1 MSSQVAM
8 PVSAK
13 AEVSYMDRLL
23 SEAMGGASRVIP
35 REDVGYAIAPQTA
48 AWLQQVRD
56 NAAAVVRELGMPSTR
71 DENWRFTNLSPLAA
85 VQFQAAPPCELPPV
99 AIENIKLLPKVDN
112 RLVFVNG
119 IYSPPLSAVADLP
132 EGLFMGNLGQ
142 SPAELSDR
150 LPDYLTKQEG
160 AKEVFTALNT
170 AGLNDAAVI
179 WVAKNALLE
188 APIHLLFVSVTAES
202 PALTQPRTLVVAEPG
217 SACTVIEEYMVADRE
232 WCEPD
237 SQPYFTNA
245 VTEIYLGQN
254 AEVNHTRIQREAANA
269 FHIGKS
275 AIAQARD
282 SRYRCIEINTGAQ
295 ISRHN
300 LELYQKGEGTQT
312 TLNGLTVV
320 AGKQLADTH
329 SNVMLNHP
337 HGTVN
342 QLHKCIIDDRA
353 HTVFNGRVFV
363 PKAAQQT
370 DANQLNRNLLLSDK
384 GRVDT
389 KPQLEITADDVKCTH
404 GATVS
409 QLEPD
414 EVFYLQS
421 RGLDP
426 VTSRNLLI
434 DGFAG
439 EILDKLPLP
448 SLAKRLSRCLACR
461 TDR

>member
-1 MSSQVAM
+1 MTTEIATTF
-8 PVSAK
+8 SAS
-13 AEVSYMDRLL
+13 ADMSYMDRLL
-23 SEAMGGASRVIP
+23 SEAMSGATP
-35 REDVGYAIAPQTA
+35 TAP
-48 AWLQQVRD
+48 WLQQLRD
-56 NAAAVVRELGMPSTR
+56 NAAALVRELGMPTTR
-71 DENWRFTNLSPLAA
+71 DENWRFTNISPMSK
-85 VQFQAAPPCELPPV
+85 VQFQQAPARELPPA
-99 AIENIKLLPKVDN
+99 AIENIQLLPKVDCQ
-112 RLVFVNG
+112 LVFVNG
-119 IYSPPLSAVADLP
+119 IYSPTLSAVEGLP
-132 EGLFMGNLGQ
+132 ENVFIGNLGQ
-142 SPAELSDR
+142 LPAELSDR
-150 LPDYLTKQEG
+150 LPEYLGNQEG
-160 AKEVFTALNT
+160 SKEVFTALNT
-170 AGLNDAAVI
+170 AGLNDAAVV
-179 WVAKNALLE
+179 WLGKNAVLE
-188 APIHLLFVSVTAES
+188 TPIHLLFVSIAAET
-202 PALTQPRTLVVAEPG
+202 PVLTQPRTLVVAEPG
-217 SACTVIEEYMVADRE
+217 SACTAIEEYMVADRE
-232 WCEPD
+232 WCESS

-254 AEVNHTRIQREAANA
+254 AEVKHTRIQRDAVNG

-282 SRYRCIEINTGAQ
+282 SRYHCIEINTGGQ

-300 LELYQKGEGTQT
+300 LEIYQKGEGTQS
-312 TLNGLTVV
+312 TLDGLTVV
-320 AGKQLADTH
+320 TDQQLADTH
-329 SNVMLNHP
+329 SNVVLDHP

-363 PKAAQQT
+363 PKPAQQT
-370 DANQLNRNLLLSDK
+370 DASQLNRNLLLSGK

-414 EVFYLQS
+414 EMFYLQS

-439 EILDKLPLP
+439 EILEKLPLP

-461 TDR
+461 SDL

>member
-1 MSSQVAM
+1 MTTEIATS
-8 PVSAK
+8 VSTE
-13 AEVSYMDRLL
+13 AEISYMDQLL
-23 SEAMGGASRVIP
+23 SEAMGGATRVIP
-35 REDVGYAIAPQTA
+35 RENVGYAIAPQTA

-56 NAAAVVRELGMPSTR
+56 NAAAVVHELGMPTTR
-71 DENWRFTNLSPLAA
+71 HEDWRFTNLSPMSE
-85 VQFQAAPPCELPPV
+85 VQFKAAPPHELPAA
-99 AIENIKLLPKVDN
+99 AIENIQLLPKVDH

-119 IYSPPLSAVADLP
+119 IYSPQLSAVEGLP
-132 EGLFMGNLGQ
+132 EKVFIGNLGQ
-142 SPAELSDR
+142 LPVELRDR
-150 LPDYLTKQEG
+150 LPEYLANQEG

-170 AGLNDAAVI
+170 AGLNDAAVV
-179 WVAKNALLE
+179 WLGKNAVVE
-188 APIHLLFVSVTAES
+188 TPIHLVFVSVTADS
-202 PALTQPRTLVVAEPG
+202 PALIQPRILVVAEPG
-217 SACTVIEEYMVADRE
+217 SAGTIIEEYMVADRE
-232 WCEPD
+232 WCD
-237 SQPYFTNA
+237 NQSQPYFTNA

-254 AEVNHTRIQREAANA
+254 AEVKHTRIQREAANA

-282 SRYRCIEINTGAQ
+282 SRYSCIEVNSGSQ

-300 LELYQKGEGTQT
+300 LEIHQQGEGTQT
-312 TLNGLTVV
+312 TLNGLSVV

-329 SNVMLNHP
+329 SNVVLNHP

-363 PKAAQQT
+363 PKPAQQT
-370 DANQLNRNLLLSDK
+370 DANQLNRNLLLSGK

-414 EVFYLQS
+414 ELFYLQS

-426 VTSRNLLI
+426 VTSRLKLRYCT
-434 DGFAG
+434 
-439 EILDKLPLP
+439 ILN
-448 SLAKRLSRCLACR
+448 
-461 TDR
+461 

>member
-1 MSSQVAM
+1 MTTQVATK
-8 PVSAK
+8 PKVSF
-13 AEVSYMDRLL
+13 MNRLL

-35 REDVGYAIAPQTA
+35 RENAEYAIAPETA

-56 NAAAVVRELGMPSTR
+56 NAAPVVRELGMPTTR
-71 DENWRFTNLSPLAA
+71 DENWRFTNLSPLSEF
-85 VQFQAAPPCELPPV
+85 QFQAAPPRELPPV
-99 AIENIKLLPKVDN
+99 AIENLKLLPKVDN

-119 IYSPPLSAVADLP
+119 IYSPQLSEVAGFS
-132 EGLFMGNLGQ
+132 EGLFIGNLGQ
-142 SPAELSDR
+142 LPAKLRDR
-150 LPDYLTKQEG
+150 LPEYLTNQEG

-170 AGLNDAAVI
+170 SGLNDAAVV
-179 WVAKNALLE
+179 WVAKNAVLE
-188 APIHLLFVSVTAES
+188 APIHLLFVSVTTES

-217 SACTVIEEYMVADRE
+217 SGCTVIEEYMVADRE

-237 SQPYFTNA
+237 TQPYFTNA

-254 AEVNHTRIQREAANA
+254 AEVKHTRIQREAANA

-282 SRYRCIEINTGAQ
+282 SRYSCIELNTGAQ

-300 LELYQKGEGTQT
+300 LELYQKGQGTQT

-329 SNVMLNHP
+329 SNVVLNHP

-342 QLHKCIIDDRA
+342 QLHKCIIDDRG

-363 PKAAQQT
+363 PKAAQLT
-370 DANQLNRNLLLSDK
+370 DANQLNRNLLLSSK

-409 QLEPD
+409 QLEP
-414 EVFYLQS
+414 EELFYLQS

-439 EILDKLPLP
+439 EILEKLPLP
-448 SLAKRLSRCLACR
+448 SLTNRLSRCLACR
-461 TDR
+461 TDI

>member
-1 MSSQVAM
+1 MITQVATS
-8 PVSAK
+8 VSAK
-13 AEVSYMDRLL
+13 SEVSCMDRLL

-35 REDVGYAIAPQTA
+35 RENAEYAIAPQTA

-56 NAAAVVRELGMPSTR
+56 NAAPVVRELGMPTTR
-71 DENWRFTNLSPLAA
+71 DENWRFTNLSPLSE
-85 VQFQAAPPCELPPV
+85 VQFQAAPPRELPPV
-99 AIENIKLLPKVDN
+99 AIENLKLLPKVDN

-119 IYSPPLSAVADLP
+119 IYSPQLSAVAGFS
-132 EGLFMGNLGQ
+132 EGLFIGNLGQ
-142 SPAELSDR
+142 LPAELRDR
-150 LPDYLTKQEG
+150 LPEYLTNQEG

-170 AGLNDAAVI
+170 SGLNDAAVV
-179 WVAKNALLE
+179 WVAKKAVLE

-237 SQPYFTNA
+237 TQPYFTNA

-254 AEVNHTRIQREAANA
+254 AEVKHTRIQREAANA

-282 SRYRCIEINTGAQ
+282 SRYSCIEINTGAQ

-312 TLNGLTVV
+312 TLNGLTLV

-329 SNVMLNHP
+329 SNVVLNHP

-363 PKAAQQT
+363 PKAAQLT
-370 DANQLNRNLLLSDK
+370 DANQLNRNLLLSGK

-409 QLEPD
+409 QLEP
-414 EVFYLQS
+414 EELFYLQS

-426 VTSRNLLI
+426 FTSRNLLI

-439 EILDKLPLP
+439 EILEKLPLP
-448 SLAKRLSRCLACR
+448 SLVNRLSRCLACR
-461 TDR
+461 TDL